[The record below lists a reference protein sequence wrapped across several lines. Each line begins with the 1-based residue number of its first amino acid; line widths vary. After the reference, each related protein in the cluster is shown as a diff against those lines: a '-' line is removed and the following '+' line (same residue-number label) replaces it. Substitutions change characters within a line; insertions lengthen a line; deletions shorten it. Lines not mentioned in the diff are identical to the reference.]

1 MFKQISKQ
9 KEALL
14 KKDIRS
20 MKKFFLN
27 KVMIF
32 LFKKHKIEIKI
43 CK

>member
-20 MKKFFLN
+20 NKNFFFVLD
-27 KVMIF
+27 VVS
-32 LFKKHKIEIKI
+32 LY
-43 CK
+43 

>member
-20 MKKFFLN
+20 MKK
-27 KVMIF
+27 IF
-32 LFKKHKIEIKI
+32 SCFR
-43 CK
+43 CCFPY